1 MEALKIKS
9 IESVKEALKKLDK
22 SAEKVL
28 LVIDDSNRLIGALT
42 DGDIRRFLLEG
53 NDLEND
59 ISAVYNKKPIFLREN
74 GFTLGMIRELFIKNK
89 VDLLPIVNEKNLL
102 VDYVTWDK
110 AFSQKELNDRKYGR
124 IDVPVVIMAGGKGTR
139 YEPLSRIIPKPL
151 VPLGDKTLIETIID
165 EFRKFGVKKFYF
177 TLNYKG
183 DMIKAYFSCI
193 ERDYEIE
200 YFEEQNFL
208 GTAGSLK
215 LLVEDID
222 EMFIVTNCDV
232 LVRADYEDV
241 LKFHKRSNSMLTVL
255 SSIQHYRIPYGVISF
270 AEQGVVTEIIE
281 KPEHTFIV
289 NTGVYIVNKAVLEFI
304 PDKQMFDMPDLINS
318 LIKNKKPVHTYPVN
332 ENDYVDIGQLEEYKH
347 AIKKLR
353 LD

>member
-1 MEALKIKS
+1 MELLSIKND
-9 IESVKEALKKLDK
+9 VTLKEALKKLDK
-22 SAEKVL
+22 SAQKVL
-28 LVIDDSNRLIGALT
+28 LIVDDFNRLIGALT

-53 NDLEND
+53 NDLENN
-59 ISAVYNKKPIFLREN
+59 ISTVYNKKPIFLREN
-74 GFTLGMIRELFIKNK
+74 GFTSEMIREIFIRNK
-89 VDLLPIVNEKNLL
+89 VELLPIVNEKNML
-102 VDYVTWDK
+102 VDYITWDK
-110 AFSQKELNDRKYGR
+110 AFSQQELNDRKYGR
-124 IDVPVVIMAGGKGTR
+124 IDIPVVIMAGGKGTR

-165 EFRKFGVKKFYF
+165 EFRKFAVKKFFF

-193 ERDYEIE
+193 ERDYNIE
-200 YFEEQNFL
+200 YLEEQNFL

-215 LLVEDID
+215 LLSGVIN
-222 EMFIVTNCDV
+222 EMFIVSNCDV

-241 LKFHKRSNSMLTVL
+241 MKFHKSNNSMLTVL
-255 SSIQHYRIPYGVISF
+255 SSIQHYKIPYGVISF
-270 AEQGVVTEIIE
+270 AEKGVVTDIIE

-289 NTGVYIVNKAVLEFI
+289 NTGVYILNREVLEYI
-304 PDKQMFDMPDLINS
+304 PDEQALDMPDLIGI
-318 LIKNKKPVHTYPVN
+318 LIENRKPVHTYPVN